1 MEILQ
6 YLCAGL
12 VFIIG
17 TYALFRNQL
26 IIVYIGFFLTFL
38 GQLAR
43 LPIPIT
49 EIGILISDLFI
60 PWIVALWLLKEL
72 FISRSLPKTS
82 FGKYIL
88 LFLLAAVLSLLIN
101 SIGLPISE
109 LLSSGFYLVRLIAYL
124 LFYFLCFQALQKEEN
139 RGKMLMGL
147 YITSVGLAIAGLIQ
161 YFLVPDFTFMAQYG
175 WDPHIGRLLSTWYDP
190 NYIAGFFAVIIGILT
205 SIWLMKEKRW
215 LDIYTPITLLLLLV
229 VFALTFSRSG
239 LVALGVVVLCI
250 SLLKARSLLII
261 GLLGL
266 LIAVGVNDRAQERAM
281 GLVNSALSV
290 VTGSLDYDLD
300 ATSKLRVESWNQS
313 INLIDGN
320 YLTGIGYNT
329 IQYKK
334 LTKGLITSDSI
345 HSGSGS
351 DSSLLN
357 IFITTGIIGLLLY
370 MLFYAQVLSASIK
383 LYRQKNIPNHVRG
396 FSLGIVSLICALLL
410 HSFFVNSLLLPFFI
424 LIMMP
429 LFALLDHYA
438 QIYLTEKH

>member
-1 MEILQ
+1 MEIFQ
-6 YLCAGL
+6 YICAFL
-12 VFIIG
+12 VFTIG

-26 IIVYIGFFLTFL
+26 LIIYIGFFLTFL
-38 GQLAR
+38 GQLGR

-49 EIGILISDLFI
+49 DIGILTSDLFV

-72 FISRSLPKTS
+72 FVSRSLPKTR

-88 LFLLAAVLSLLIN
+88 LFLLAAFLSLFVN
-101 SIGLPISE
+101 SIGLPSSE

-124 LFYFLCFQALQKEEN
+124 LFYFLCYQVLEKHEN
-139 RGKMLMGL
+139 RQKVLFGL
-147 YITSVGLAIAGLIQ
+147 YLTAVGLALAGLVQ

-190 NYIAGFFAVIIGILT
+190 NYIAGFFAVVIGILT
-205 SIWLMKEKRW
+205 SIWLMKKDRW
-215 LDIYTPITLLLLLV
+215 LDIYTPITLLLLLI

-250 SLLKARSLLII
+250 SILKARSLLII

-266 LIAVGVNDRAQERAM
+266 LLIVGVNDRAQERAM
-281 GLVNSALSV
+281 GLLNSSMSV

-313 INLIDGN
+313 MSLIDGN
-320 YLTGIGYNT
+320 YLLGIGYNT

-351 DSSLLN
+351 DSSVLN
-357 IFITTGIIGLLLY
+357 IFITTGIIGLVLYILLY
-370 MLFYAQVLSASIK
+370 LQLLSASLT
-383 LYRQKNIPNHVRG
+383 LYHEKNAPTHIRG
-396 FSLGIVSLICALLL
+396 YALGIFSLICALLL
-410 HSFFVNSLLLPFFI
+410 HSFFVNSLLLPFF
-424 LIMMP
+424 LLVMVP
-429 LFALLDHYA
+429 LFALLDHY
-438 QIYLTEKH
+438 IKEYIPT